1 MFMVEIISPKLP
13 SSHSGF
19 SAARF
24 VLTLNPKPVSEY
36 SIALAWHALVVSAE
50 TCFGTC
56 LALNV
61 RVENAETRVLSS
73 RSSFCTNPKP

>member
-50 TCFGTC
+50 TS